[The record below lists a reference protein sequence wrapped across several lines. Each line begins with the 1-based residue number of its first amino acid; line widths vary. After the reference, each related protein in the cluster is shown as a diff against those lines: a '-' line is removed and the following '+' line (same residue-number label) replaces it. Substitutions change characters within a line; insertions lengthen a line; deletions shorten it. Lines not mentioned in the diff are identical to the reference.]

1 MNAERGPRDR
11 FGLIFAL
18 LSASFLLS
26 AFVSVHRGRALPLL
40 LYVVALLLML
50 RPRWLPG
57 PRWRWPSW
65 VLIAGGAVG
74 GIAEG
79 VTENR
84 TVQGVTGLWLAA
96 LLGFSIVVLMW
107 RVLVRS
113 KMVTLSTIFGALS
126 GYLLIGFVY
135 ASLLGALSALQHG
148 PLFAQNQPA
157 NPATIQY
164 FAFVTMTTTGY
175 GDFVAAGEP
184 ARTFAVADA
193 LTGQIFLVTL
203 VARLVSIFGTSR
215 EG

>member
-1 MNAERGPRDR
+1 VNAERGPRDR
-11 FGLIFAL
+11 FSLIFAL

-26 AFVSVHRGRALPLL
+26 AFVSLHRGRALPAL

-57 PRWRWPSW
+57 LQWRWPAW
-65 VLIAGGAVG
+65 ILLAGGAVG
-74 GIAEG
+74 GIAEA
-79 VTENR
+79 VTESR
-84 TVQGVTGLWLAA
+84 VVRGITALWLAA

-126 GYLLIGFVY
+126 GYLLIGFAY
-135 ASLLGALSALQHG
+135 ASLLGAVSALQHA

-157 NPATIQY
+157 NGATIQY
-164 FAFVTMTTTGY
+164 FAFITMTTTGY

-184 ARTFAVADA
+184 ARTLAVADA

-215 EG
+215 GG

>member
-1 MNAERGPRDR
+1 VSPERGSRDR
-11 FGLIFAL
+11 FGLVFL
-18 LSASFLLS
+18 LLATSFLLS
-26 AFVSVHRGRALPLL
+26 AFVAQHRGRAIPLL

-50 RPRWLPG
+50 RPRRLPG

-65 VLIAGGAVG
+65 ILLAGAAAGGVAEAVT
-74 GIAEG
+74 ESRTVRG
-79 VTENR
+79 VTS
-84 TVQGVTGLWLAA
+84 LWLAA
-96 LLGFSIVVLMW
+96 LLAFAIVVLVW

-113 KMVTLSTIFGALS
+113 KWVTVETILGALS
-126 GYLLIGFVY
+126 GYLLIGF
-135 ASLLGALSALQHG
+135 AFTALLSAVSNLHHG

-164 FAFVTMTTTGY
+164 FAFITMTTTGY
-175 GDFVAAGEP
+175 GDFVPAGEP
-184 ARTFAVADA
+184 ARTLAVADA